1 MSAATKKKHVFL
13 ETINNYS
20 LPTDNQTIVRIKG
33 PRGNNLHDVE
43 TASGET
49 FIVSMPVKFRK
60 SVWTKRGDFVIVEPI
75 EEGNKVK
82 AEIVQIL
89 NKDNIKHI
97 KSEGMWPKE
106 FEITED
112 AVEKDGYNIDRDML
126 PSSSEEESDESD
138 KNLDKD

>member
-20 LPTDNQTIVRIKG
+20 LPSENQIIVRIKG

-43 TASGET
+43 TATGEE
-49 FIVSMPVKFRK
+49 FIVTMPVKFRK
-60 SVWTKRGDFVIVEPI
+60 SVWTKRGDYVVVEPI

-89 NKDNIKHI
+89 NKDNIRHF
-97 KSEGMWPKE
+97 KSEGIWPKE
-106 FEITED
+106 FEFKED
-112 AVEKDGYNIDRDML
+112 TVEASGYSIDKDML
-126 PSSSEEESDESD
+126 PSSSDEENDEENED
-138 KNLDKD
+138 